1 MPRTAPAVAFTSP
14 GEARLIDV
22 EIPDPA
28 PGEVRVRT
36 AYSGV
41 SQGTERWHLTGRYLG
56 LDQDHPDRNY
66 PSFPGY
72 QAAGIVE
79 AVGQG
84 VDNLAVGDPV
94 ALQGTRFQDP
104 SLANPGPGLA
114 SHIGLLVARADAVLP
129 LPPSVDLAEASLY
142 RMAGGARHGARL
154 TGIASGETVLVLGL
168 GMIGQMAAQAARR
181 RGARVIAADLMQS
194 RVEAAAKYSADVA
207 VNSSEEDLAEFLAA
221 EAPGGADVVVDTTGN
236 SSLFGLLVDL
246 VRPEGRICLQG
257 YYPDPIRIDFHAT
270 HLKRATVV
278 FPCAWDGQDADLE
291 IAEDLAAHR
300 LLIDPLITHRMPFD
314 DPAAA
319 YDIVL
324 NDPQQGLGMVFDW
337 SGARLD

>member
-1 MPRTAPAVAFTSP
+1 MPRTAPAIAFTSP

-22 EIPDPA
+22 QIPDPG

-56 LDQDHPDRNY
+56 LDQDHPERNY

-79 AVGQG
+79 SVGEG
-84 VDNLAVGDPV
+84 VSDLAVGDPV
-94 ALQGTRFQDP
+94 ALEGTRFQDP
-104 SLANPGPGLA
+104 GLTNPGPGLA
-114 SHIGLLVARADAVLP
+114 SHVGLLVARADAVLP
-129 LPPSVDLAEASLY
+129 LPPAVDLAEASLY
-142 RMAGGARHGARL
+142 RMAGVARHGARL
-154 TGIASGETVLVLGL
+154 TGIAAGETVLVLGL

-181 RGARVIAADLMQS
+181 RGARVLAADLIDS
-194 RVEAAAKYSADVA
+194 RVEAAGKYSADVA
-207 VNSSEEDLAEFLAA
+207 VNSSGRDLADFIRT
-221 EAPGGADVVVDTTGN
+221 EAPQGADVVVDTTGN
-236 SSLFGLLVDL
+236 SGLFGLCVDL

-278 FPCAWDGQDADLE
+278 FPCAWDGKDADRG
-291 IAEDLAAHR
+291 IAEDLAAER
-300 LLIDPLITHRMPFD
+300 LVIDPLITHRMPFD
-314 DPAAA
+314 DPASA

-337 SGARLD
+337 SRAGLE